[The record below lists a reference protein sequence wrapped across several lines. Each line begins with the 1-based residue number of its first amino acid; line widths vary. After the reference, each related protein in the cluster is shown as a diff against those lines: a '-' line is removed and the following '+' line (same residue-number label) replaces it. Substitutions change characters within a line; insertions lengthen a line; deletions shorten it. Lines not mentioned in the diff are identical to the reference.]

1 MHRSYNISRAPY
13 PGKKV
18 HSQRGGQAVVG
29 QVPVNRDL
37 QGSEPSWLYKGWPHL
52 QQPGDLDQIVSTL
65 PNIFRD
71 DFLFPV
77 ATISAADLDHNIATV
92 AQFCQDNE
100 ISLAPH
106 AKTTMSPEIID
117 RQMAAGAWAITAATA
132 SQAQIFRGFG
142 VQRILIA
149 HEVIDPAAVRWVW
162 GELNDDPEVQ
172 IICLVDSVAAVEA
185 MEHALAATP
194 EGPQIGVLV
203 ELGMVGGRTGCRTID
218 QAVAVAHAIVA
229 SPRLCLLG
237 VEGYEGVVHSGG
249 DNYSVVDEFLLILG
263 DLAARLDGLG
273 LFDDLD
279 EIVITAG
286 GSMFPDRVVALL
298 GVDLALSR
306 PTRLVIRPGCYVT
319 HDSVLYA
326 ESAPFGVR
334 PPMDTCPPLQAALKV
349 WSYVV
354 SRPEPDLVLLGFG
367 RRDASYDV
375 DLPKPL
381 VVRRDGHVRNV
392 DGELEVFDLN
402 DQHAYVR
409 IPPGFDIAVGD
420 IVGCGISHPC
430 TTFDRWRAIPLVDED
445 FDVVGV
451 IRTFF

>member
-1 MHRSYNISRAPY
+1 MS
-13 PGKKV
+13 
-18 HSQRGGQAVVG
+18 
-29 QVPVNRDL
+29 RDL

-52 QQPGDLDQIVSTL
+52 GQPGDLDQIVRAH

-92 AQFCQDNE
+92 ARFCQENDV
-100 ISLAPH
+100 SLAPH

-117 RQMAAGAWAITAATA
+117 RQLAAGAWAITAATA

-142 VQRILIA
+142 VQKILIA
-149 HEVIDPAAVRWVW
+149 HEVVDPAAVRWVW
-162 GELNDDPEVQ
+162 GEQDDDPDVQ

-185 MEHALAATP
+185 MEHALAGTP
-194 EGPQIGVLV
+194 EGQQIGVLV
-203 ELGMVGGRTGCRTID
+203 ELGMAGGRTGCRTFD
-218 QAVAVAHAIVA
+218 EAVAVAHAAVG
-229 SPRLCLLG
+229 SRRLCLLG
-237 VEGYEGVVHSGG
+237 VEGYEGVVHSSG
-249 DNYSVVDEFLLILG
+249 DDYSVVDEFLLRLR
-263 DLAARLDGLG
+263 DLAARLDRLN

-286 GSMFPDRVVALL
+286 GSMFPDRVVSLL
-298 GVDLALSR
+298 GVDLDLSR

-334 PPMDTCPPLQAALKV
+334 APMDTCPPLHAAMKV

-367 RRDASYDV
+367 KRDASYDV
-375 DLPKPL
+375 DMPKPL
-381 VVRRDGHVRNV
+381 VVRRDEQVRHV

-409 IPPGFDIAVGD
+409 IASGFDIAVGD

-430 TTFDRWRAIPLVDED
+430 TTFDRWRAIPLVDDD
-445 FDVVGV
+445 FNVVDV